1 MRRNSN
7 KGLIVVTEYFTKTKN
22 GKVKIAIFL
31 SGSGSNAEKLLEKQ
45 RQEGEN
51 CAYEISV
58 LLADRT
64 KNCRIL
70 ELGEKYNTPTEV
82 VNIKSFY
89 ESYGLKSISLAL
101 KEGQKVRELWTAELY
116 SKLQKYTVD
125 FAVLAGFI
133 PLTNIT
139 EFLPC
144 LNVHP
149 GDLLVERNGRRLLV
163 GLHETPIE
171 LAIVNGIDNLRSSVI
186 IAEPYSSLDDMDNG
200 ALLGVSDKMPI
211 DLQGHSVEELQEVY
225 RKREERRPAGGYKD
239 ILHDIASHN
248 QELLKIA
255 GDHIVL
261 PQTVENFAK
270 SFYGKNENNDKLF
283 FKNSDSA
290 EFSEIKT
297 VKYSKEE
304 PYKLITK

>member
-1 MRRNSN
+1 M
-7 KGLIVVTEYFTKTKN
+7 ITEYFKK
-22 GKVKIAIFL
+22 KEASKAKIAIFL

-45 RQEGEN
+45 LQEGDD
-51 CAYEISV
+51 CAYEVSV

-82 VNIKSFY
+82 INIKEFY

-101 KEGQKVRELWTAELY
+101 KKGRKVRDLWTQQLY
-116 SKLQKYTVD
+116 EKLQKYTVN

-139 EFLPC
+139 KFLPC

-149 GDLLVERNGRRLLV
+149 GDLLVEKNNQRLLV

-171 LAIVNGIDNLRSSVI
+171 LAIINGFDNLRSSVI
-186 IAEPYSSLDDMDNG
+186 IAEPYATLDDMDNG
-200 ALLGVSDKMPI
+200 ALLGVSDSVPI
-211 DLQGHSVEELQEVY
+211 DLQGHSLSKLQEVY
-225 RKREERRPAGGYKD
+225 NKRIECRPMGGYKD
-239 ILHDIASHN
+239 LLNEIANHN
-248 QELLKIA
+248 QELLKVA

-270 SFYGKNENNDKLF
+270 NLYSKDQNTGELFFRNNINDKF
-283 FKNSDSA
+283 EK
-290 EFSEIKT
+290 IKT
-297 VKYSKEE
+297 IRYSKKES
-304 PYKLITK
+304 PKLILK